1 MEKYAV
7 LFNTVEGYVTG
18 IVHGG
23 DFILSPVASLSV
35 VEVMADSDDEAERL
49 AIPQFNDM
57 MQLLADEELADLR
70 RDQILERQEME
81 DFARDIDPPDY
92 DQFEGAGDY

>member
-7 LFNTVEGYVTG
+7 LFNTEGGYVTG

-23 DFILSPVASLSV
+23 NFILTPVAGISV

-49 AIPQFNDM
+49 AIPQFEEMVRDA
-57 MQLLADEELADLR
+57 ADEDLAEMR
-70 RDQILERQEME
+70 RDQILAQQEME
-81 DFARDIDPPDY
+81 DFAHDNDPGDY
-92 DQFEGAGDY
+92 DQFEGRDE